1 MEKQNKL
8 VELEKLKNQ
17 IDKETDFERVVEL
30 FSTAASLVK
39 RTLSVASMARG
50 RITEI
55 IRDLDGY
62 IEKELKLGAE
72 EC

>member
-1 MEKQNKL
+1 MEGKSRLEQ
-8 VELEKLKNQ
+8 LEKLKQ
-17 IDKETDFERVVEL
+17 KIEKENDFEKIVQL
-30 FSTAASLVK
+30 FSEAAVMVK
-39 RTLSVASMARG
+39 ENISSATTARG
-50 RITEI
+50 KLLEI